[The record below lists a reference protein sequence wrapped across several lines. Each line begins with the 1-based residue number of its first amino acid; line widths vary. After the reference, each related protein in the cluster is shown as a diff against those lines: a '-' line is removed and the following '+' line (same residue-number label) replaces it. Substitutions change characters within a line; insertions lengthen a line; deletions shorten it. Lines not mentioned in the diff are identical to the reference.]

1 MWASALQGLATGA
14 GLIVAIGAQNAFVLA
29 QGLRGRSP
37 WRVAAICTAC
47 DALLIGLGGLGLG
60 PLIASQSLLVTAA
73 RWGGAVFLIWQA
85 LQAWRRAVA
94 PAGLAAAP
102 AASTRRGVTAET
114 LAVTLL
120 NPHVYLDTVVML
132 GAIGAVQASP
142 TGFYAGAMSASG
154 LWFFGL
160 VTAAG
165 WLAPRLAHPG
175 VWRAIDAVIGAFLL
189 VMAVQLVT

>member
-29 QGLRGRSP
+29 QGLRRRSP

-47 DALLIGLGGLGLG
+47 DAGLIGLGGLGLG
-60 PLIASQSLLVTAA
+60 PLIAAQALLVTAA
-73 RWGGAVFLIWQA
+73 RWGGAGFLVWQA

-102 AASTRRGVTAET
+102 VVASRRGVTAET

-142 TGFYAGAMSASG
+142 GGFYAGAMSASG

-160 VTAAG
+160 VAAAG

-175 VWRAIDAVIGAFLL
+175 VWRGIDAVIGGVLLL
-189 VMAVQLVT
+189 VAVRLVI